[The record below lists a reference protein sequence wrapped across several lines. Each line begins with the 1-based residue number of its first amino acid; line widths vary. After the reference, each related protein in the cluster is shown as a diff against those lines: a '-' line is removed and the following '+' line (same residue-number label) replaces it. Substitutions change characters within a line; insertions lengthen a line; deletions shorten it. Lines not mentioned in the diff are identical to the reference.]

1 MSNLPF
7 WSDKTASPRFKRN
20 FLVEFPSGILKDR
33 VGESYKW
40 LIKSCTRPKATAAY
54 KASEAANFN
63 NYAPLPPSPTYP
75 LTWNTIQI
83 KFSNLIP
90 NRADLSTD
98 RIVLLDEIFNPLVQS
113 LFQIDEKSNN
123 DMAALSITNEPCA
136 AIPAN
141 QRIRLTKQY
150 FGEYIIIQ
158 DYAPI
163 GLNGQN
169 ENIGSWFLRE
179 PWVTDI
185 DFGAYDYSSD
195 DELEISVSFGYLK
208 AEYVQAQ
215 LSKGK
220 SQKGTYTTDLSTI
233 TPSGQQI
240 NAEVEEALQQ
250 SRVPSTA
257 DRTVSRVRGTT
268 ASR

>member
-1 MSNLPF
+1 
-7 WSDKTASPRFKRN
+7 
-20 FLVEFPSGILKDR
+20 
-33 VGESYKW
+33 
-40 LIKSCTRPKATAAY
+40 
-54 KASEAANFN
+54 
-63 NYAPLPPSPTYP
+63 
-75 LTWNTIQI
+75 
-83 KFSNLIP
+83 
-90 NRADLSTD
+90 
-98 RIVLLDEIFNPLVQS
+98 
-113 LFQIDEKSNN
+113 
-123 DMAALSITNEPCA
+123 MAALSITNEPCA

-233 TPSGQQI
+233 TPSGEQI
-240 NAEVEEALQQ
+240 NAEVEQTLQQ

-257 DRTVSRVRGTT
+257 ARAVRRVGGTT
-268 ASR
+268 TSK